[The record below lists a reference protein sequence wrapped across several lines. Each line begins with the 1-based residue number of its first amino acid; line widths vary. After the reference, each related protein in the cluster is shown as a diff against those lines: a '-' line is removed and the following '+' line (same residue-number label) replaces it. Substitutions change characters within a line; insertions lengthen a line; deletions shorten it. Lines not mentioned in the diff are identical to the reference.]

1 MDKEIRPQP
10 GPQEAFLSSPAD
22 VVIYGGAAG
31 GGKTYGML
39 LDALHYTHVQGFG
52 AVFFRKNHNQIFSE
66 GGLWDTSLDLYT
78 GLPNAVPV
86 LGRCQWKFM
95 NPKGR
100 TCSKVS
106 FKHIERDLDLGKWQ
120 GSQICA
126 LYFDELTHF
135 SEKTFF
141 YMFSRN
147 RSLCGV
153 KPYTRASCNP
163 DPDSWVAKFIEWW
176 IDPKTGYAIPER
188 SGVIRWFIRI
198 EEVIHWA
205 DTREELWERFNLT
218 TKTERD
224 KPKSVTFIAAS
235 VYDNKLLLEK
245 DPGYLANLEAMALVE
260 RERLLHGNW
269 KIKAAAGLFFKRTQL
284 GKRLDAVPTD
294 VVRWVRCWDL
304 AASEKTQ
311 KGDPAYTAGVLMGKR
326 SNGRYIIADVVN
338 RQMAASDVRKTI
350 LMTAQMDRDKYGDVR
365 IRLPQDPG
373 QAGKEQAE
381 SYIKFLSGFNVTT
394 ELESGSKATRAEPM
408 AAQWQAAISTYSP
421 AMERAVSA
429 PTGEFPG
436 WEVQGHGGRIR
447 KCVFRNR
454 NRAAAF
460 CLLVRLL
467 R

>member
-284 GKRLDAVPTD
+284 GKRLGAVPTD

-373 QAGKEQAE
+373 QAGKEQAQ

-408 AAQWQAAISTYSP
+408 AAQWQAGNFDILYGAWNDMYLDQLENFPESKFKDMVD
-421 AMERAVSA
+421 ASA
-429 PTGEFPG
+429 NGFAEIEAKNIFDVTKL
-436 WEVQGHGGRIR
+436 IT
-447 KCVFRNR
+447 
-454 NRAAAF
+454 
-460 CLLVRLL
+460 
-467 R
+467 

>member
-153 KPYTRASCNP
+153 RPYTRASCNP
-163 DPDSWVAKFIEWW
+163 DPDSWVAKFI
-176 IDPKTGYAIPER
+176 
-188 SGVIRWFIRI
+188 
-198 EEVIHWA
+198 
-205 DTREELWERFNLT
+205 
-218 TKTERD
+218 
-224 KPKSVTFIAAS
+224 
-235 VYDNKLLLEK
+235 
-245 DPGYLANLEAMALVE
+245 
-260 RERLLHGNW
+260 
-269 KIKAAAGLFFKRTQL
+269 
-284 GKRLDAVPTD
+284 
-294 VVRWVRCWDL
+294 
-304 AASEKTQ
+304 
-311 KGDPAYTAGVLMGKR
+311 
-326 SNGRYIIADVVN
+326 
-338 RQMAASDVRKTI
+338 
-350 LMTAQMDRDKYGDVR
+350 
-365 IRLPQDPG
+365 
-373 QAGKEQAE
+373 
-381 SYIKFLSGFNVTT
+381 
-394 ELESGSKATRAEPM
+394 
-408 AAQWQAAISTYSP
+408 
-421 AMERAVSA
+421 
-429 PTGEFPG
+429 
-436 WEVQGHGGRIR
+436 
-447 KCVFRNR
+447 
-454 NRAAAF
+454 
-460 CLLVRLL
+460 
-467 R
+467 

>member
-1 MDKEIRPQP
+1 MGKEIRPQP
-10 GPQEAFLSSPAD
+10 GPQEAFLTSPAD

-78 GLPNAVPV
+78 GLPNAVPTI
-86 LGRCQWKFM
+86 GKSQWKFLD
-95 NPKGR
+95 PRGR
-100 TCSKVS
+100 TLSRVS
-106 FKHIERDLDLGKWQ
+106 FKHIERDMDLGKWQ
-120 GSQICA
+120 GSQICG

-153 KPYTRASCNP
+153 RPYTRASCNP
-163 DPDSWVAKFIEWW
+163 DADSWVAKFIEWW
-176 IDPKTGYAIPER
+176 IDPNTGYPIPER

-198 EEVIHWA
+198 EEVLHWA
-205 DTREELWERFNLT
+205 NTREELWERFNLT

-269 KIKAAAGLFFKRTQL
+269 KIKAAAGLFFNRTPL

-326 SNGRYIIADVVN
+326 SNGRYIIADVIN

-373 QAGKEQAE
+373 QAGKEQAQ

-408 AAQWQAAISTYSP
+408 AAQWQAGNFDILAGAWNELYLLQLENFP
-421 AMERAVSA
+421 DGKFKDMVDASA
-429 PTGEFPG
+429 NAFLEIETGEQPFAYS
-436 WEVQGHGGRIR
+436 
-447 KCVFRNR
+447 F
-454 NRAAAF
+454 AY
-460 CLLVRLL
+460 
-467 R
+467 

>member
-284 GKRLDAVPTD
+284 GKRLGAVPTD

-408 AAQWQAAISTYSP
+408 AAQWQADNFDILAGEWNEPYLLQLENFPDGKFKDMVDASANAFLEIETGQQPFAYSF
-421 AMERAVSA
+421 VY
-429 PTGEFPG
+429 
-436 WEVQGHGGRIR
+436 
-447 KCVFRNR
+447 
-454 NRAAAF
+454 
-460 CLLVRLL
+460 
-467 R
+467 

>member
-1 MDKEIRPQP
+1 MGKEIRPQL
-10 GPQEAFLSSPAD
+10 GPQEAFLTSPAD

-39 LDALHYTHVQGFG
+39 LDALHYTHVRGFG

-78 GLPNAVPV
+78 GLPNAVPAI
-86 LGRCQWKFM
+86 GKSQWKFLD
-95 NPKGR
+95 PRGR
-100 TCSKVS
+100 TLSRVS
-106 FKHIERDLDLGKWQ
+106 FKHIERDMDIGKWQ
-120 GSQICA
+120 GSQICG

-163 DPDSWVAKFIEWW
+163 DADSWVAKFIEWW
-176 IDPKTGYAIPER
+176 IDPNTGYPIPER

-198 EEVIHWA
+198 EEVLHWA

-218 TKTERD
+218 TQTERD

-269 KIKAAAGLFFKRTQL
+269 KIKAAAGLYFKRTQIGDKL
-284 GKRLDAVPTD
+284 SIVPAD
-294 VVRWVRCWDL
+294 VVRWVRAWDL
-304 AASEKTQ
+304 AATAEDEG
-311 KGDPAYTAGVLMGKR
+311 GDPAYTAGVLMGKR
-326 SNGRYIIADVVN
+326 SNGRYIIADVIN
-338 RQMAASDVRKTI
+338 LRLSAADVRKTI
-350 LMTAQMDRDKYGDVR
+350 KLTAQTDLHKYRRVR
-365 IRLPQDPG
+365 VRLPQDPG
-373 QAGKEQAE
+373 QAGKAQAQ
-381 SYIKFLSGFNVTT
+381 SFIRYLAGFDVRAVA
-394 ELESGSKATRAEPM
+394 ESGSKEARAEPV
-408 AAQWQAAISTYSP
+408 AAQWQAGNFDVVIGDWNEEYFAQ
-421 AMERAVSA
+421 MESFPSSKFKDMVDATSSA
-429 PTGEFPG
+429 FTEIENVFDI
-436 WEVQGHGGRIR
+436 GGLIT
-447 KCVFRNR
+447 
-454 NRAAAF
+454 
-460 CLLVRLL
+460 
-467 R
+467 

>member
-326 SNGRYIIADVVN
+326 SNGRYIIADVIN

-408 AAQWQAAISTYSP
+408 AAQWQAGNFDILAGEWNELYLLQLENFPDGKFKDMVDASANAFLEIETGQQPFAYSF
-421 AMERAVSA
+421 VY
-429 PTGEFPG
+429 
-436 WEVQGHGGRIR
+436 
-447 KCVFRNR
+447 
-454 NRAAAF
+454 
-460 CLLVRLL
+460 
-467 R
+467 

>member
-1 MDKEIRPQP
+1 MGKEIRPQP
-10 GPQEAFLSSPAD
+10 GPQEAFLTFPAD

-39 LDALHYTHVQGFG
+39 LDALHYTHVRGFG

-78 GLPNAVPV
+78 GLPNAVPAI
-86 LGRCQWKFM
+86 GKSQWKFLD
-95 NPKGR
+95 PRGR
-100 TCSKVS
+100 TLSRVS
-106 FKHIERDLDLGKWQ
+106 FKHIERDMDLGKWQ
-120 GSQICA
+120 GSQICG

-163 DPDSWVAKFIEWW
+163 DADSWVAKFIEWW
-176 IDPKTGYAIPER
+176 IDPNTGYPIPER

-198 EEVIHWA
+198 EEVLHWA
-205 DTREELWERFNLT
+205 NTREELWERFNLT
-218 TKTERD
+218 TETERD

-304 AASEKTQ
+304 AASEKTS

-326 SNGRYIIADVVN
+326 SNGRYIIADVIN

-350 LMTAQMDRDKYGDVR
+350 LMTAQMDRS
-365 IRLPQDPG
+365 
-373 QAGKEQAE
+373 KE
-381 SYIKFLSGFNVTT
+381 S
-394 ELESGSKATRAEPM
+394 RAEPM
-408 AAQWQAAISTYSP
+408 AAQWQAGNFDILAGEWNEPYLLQLENFPDGKFKDMVDASANAFLEIETGKQPFAYS
-421 AMERAVSA
+421 
-429 PTGEFPG
+429 F
-436 WEVQGHGGRIR
+436 
-447 KCVFRNR
+447 
-454 NRAAAF
+454 AF
-460 CLLVRLL
+460 
-467 R
+467 

>member
-153 KPYTRASCNP
+153 RPYTRASCNP

-408 AAQWQAAISTYSP
+408 AAQWQAGNFDILAGEWNAPYLLQLENFPDGKFKDMVDASANAFLEIETGQQPFAYSF
-421 AMERAVSA
+421 VY
-429 PTGEFPG
+429 
-436 WEVQGHGGRIR
+436 
-447 KCVFRNR
+447 
-454 NRAAAF
+454 
-460 CLLVRLL
+460 
-467 R
+467 

>member
-1 MDKEIRPQP
+1 MGKEIRPQP
-10 GPQEAFLSSPAD
+10 GPQEEFLSSPAD

-39 LDALHYTHVQGFG
+39 LDALHYTRVRGFG

-86 LGRCQWKFM
+86 LGRCQWKFLD
-95 NPKGR
+95 PRGR
-100 TCSKVS
+100 TISRVS
-106 FKHIERDLDLGKWQ
+106 FKHIERDMDLGKWQ
-120 GSQICA
+120 GSQICG

-153 KPYTRASCNP
+153 RPYTRASCNP

-260 RERLLHGNW
+260 LERLLHGNW

-408 AAQWQAAISTYSP
+408 AAQWQAGNFDILAGEWNEPYLLQLENFPDGKFKDMVDASANAFLEIETGQQPFAYSF
-421 AMERAVSA
+421 VY
-429 PTGEFPG
+429 
-436 WEVQGHGGRIR
+436 
-447 KCVFRNR
+447 
-454 NRAAAF
+454 
-460 CLLVRLL
+460 
-467 R
+467 